1 MKLFNIGGEG
11 QLYVGA
17 IVGAAAGIALGEHS
31 GWLSIPAMIA
41 AGAVGGAALALIP
54 AILRAFL
61 STNEII
67 TSLML
72 NYVAALVLNYLIF
85 DSQSYWRDTSSPTA
99 KVFPQGK
106 PLPDAASWPVVAP
119 RRRSCCRSGS
129 CSAS

>member
-1 MKLFNIGGEG
+1 
-11 QLYVGA
+11 
-17 IVGAAAGIALGEHS
+17 
-31 GWLSIPAMIA
+31 MIA
-41 AGAVGGAALALIP
+41 AGAVGGAALALVP

-72 NYVAALVLNYLIF
+72 NYVAALVINYLIF

-106 PLPDAASWPVVAP
+106 NLPDAAGGRWPT
-119 RRRSCCRSGS
+119 SGS
-129 CSAS
+129 WAAARAAARDRARGADLAALHAGRASASRCR